1 MVNNPFEAAIE
12 VLQDKAD
19 NELYVQ
25 SLEDAYR
32 AAIRVLEAAGMVDRR
47 DLGRIHMGFVSAEMR
62 ELLEAIRQ
70 ADAALTDRRAIDVE
84 KRTKTK
90 GAGK

>member
-1 MVNNPFEAAIE
+1 
-12 VLQDKAD
+12 
-19 NELYVQ
+19 
-25 SLEDAYR
+25 
-32 AAIRVLEAAGMVDRR
+32 
-47 DLGRIHMGFVSAEMR
+47 MGFVSAEMR